1 MADVGARAVLGAE
14 NRPFIV
20 APALSVTKDNVAEGW
35 KKSLHKDAP
44 QSVLDALN

>member
-14 NRPFIV
+14 NPPFIV